1 MVNVLQPMNK
11 LAKKHKKIFL
21 LILICLGVLSAIF
34 ALQPDSVDIKTTKQ
48 SQNIEQEAKILPT
61 PSSVPSFKPKVI
73 KTSAPSPTSIPTT
86 QPTYAPTPSSEPSAQ
101 LTSNPS
107 FEVNVSVN
115 GAPSFAVLVNEGANQ
130 CDVLTK
136 ALEQNKITQ
145 LNMRYESNYQSN
157 AVYQINNIGKE
168 NSVWWVYKVN
178 GISATKGCSFIKSNK
193 GDSILWEYKGS

>member
-1 MVNVLQPMNK
+1 MVNVLQPMSK
-11 LAKKHKKIFL
+11 LAKKHRKIFL
-21 LILICLGVLSAIF
+21 LILIGLGILSAIF
-34 ALQPDSVDIKTTKQ
+34 ALQADSIDIKTTKQ
-48 SQNIEQEAKILPT
+48 SQNIAQEVKILPT
-61 PSSVPSFKPKVI
+61 PTSLPSLKMKVV

-86 QPTYAPTPSSEPSAQ
+86 QPTSAPTPSSEPSIQ
-101 LTSNPS
+101 PTPNPY

-115 GAPSFAVLVNEGANQ
+115 GTPSFTVLVNEGANQ
-130 CDVLTK
+130 CDVLVK

-145 LNMRYESNYQSN
+145 LNMRYSSNYQSN

-178 GISATKGCSFIKSNK
+178 GVSVTKGCSFIKTNK